1 MNAAHHNPPD
11 VSTHGSVPCELL
23 HVTTFDDVNCDGRS
37 SGRGEVGRIIRR
49 VEATGSTNADL
60 GRMANED
67 PSLPDGFVLV
77 ADVQTAGK
85 GRQGRSWASPPLSGL
100 TFSVL
105 LKPDVPPLRASTLP
119 LVIGLSV
126 ARAVA
131 RLLAE
136 CRSGGPDDA
145 GPSHALRRR
154 HTIGLKWPNDI
165 QIDGRK
171 LCGILCEMRAEGDRV
186 RHIVAGIGINVNLS
200 VTDMPP
206 EIAAMATSL
215 SIAAGH
221 SFDREEV
228 LNAILLS
235 LEETY
240 LRWLTQG
247 FDSLRQE
254 ISKFDILR
262 GNPVTIERGANTL
275 SGMASGIAPDG
286 ALMVLKSDGTT
297 EPVYSG
303 DAHIVSHR
311 NSDLP

>member
-1 MNAAHHNPPD
+1 MNAAPHNPSE

-77 ADVQTAGK
+77 ADRQTAGK
-85 GRQGRSWASPPLSGL
+85 GRQGRSWSSPPLSGL

-119 LVIGLSV
+119 LVVGLSV
-126 ARAVA
+126 AQAVSG
-131 RLLAE
+131 LVPE
-136 CRSGGPDDA
+136 C
-145 GPSHALRRR
+145 HV
-154 HTIGLKWPNDI
+154 GLKWPNDI
-165 QIDGRK
+165 QIDGCK

-206 EIAAMATSL
+206 EIAAIATSL

-221 SFDREEV
+221 SFDREKV
-228 LNAILLS
+228 LDAILLS

-247 FDSLRQE
+247 FDSLRPE

-262 GNPVTIERGANTL
+262 GNPVTIECGAKTL
-275 SGMASGIAPDG
+275 SGIAYGIAPDG
-286 ALMVLKSDGTT
+286 ALMVLKSDGTM

-303 DAHIVSHR
+303 DAHIVSHS